1 LTKGHHP
8 MARNPKKGK
17 RAGKPIKRKRTGI
30 IRPLDPSEFEER
42 LARVERGMAALER
55 GVGEMDRTKQVVL
68 LTDKLSLSPE
78 QASALSGIELSSVR
92 EAVASGAL
100 VAHKHGVRV
109 IILPD
114 DLKAWLERCRWLL
127 RKA

>member
-1 LTKGHHP
+1 MTGWSDDR
-8 MARNPKKGK
+8 AGESIKGK
-17 RAGKPIKRKRTGI
+17 RARI
-30 IRPLDPSEFEER
+30 IRPLDTSDFEER
-42 LARVERGMAALER
+42 LARVERWIATLER

-78 QASALSGIELSSVR
+78 QASALSGIDLSSVR

-109 IILPD
+109 IP
-114 DLKAWLERCRWLL
+114 AG
-127 RKA
+127 

>member
-1 LTKGHHP
+1 MHS
-8 MARNPKKGK
+8 A
-17 RAGKPIKRKRTGI
+17 
-30 IRPLDPSEFEER
+30 F
-42 LARVERGMAALER
+42 ARVERGMAALER

-114 DLKAWLERCRWLL
+114 DLKAWLEAMPL
-127 RKA
+127 ATQEGVG

>member
-1 LTKGHHP
+1 MRSFAAGDVFNMAPRNLHCNPTIAFSRQAEHSWRLT
-8 MARNPKKGK
+8 RV
-17 RAGKPIKRKRTGI
+17 
-30 IRPLDPSEFEER
+30 R
-42 LARVERGMAALER
+42 LVERWVATLER

-109 IILPD
+109 IILPMI
-114 DLKAWLERCRWLL
+114 
-127 RKA
+127 